1 MEIYSP
7 DEVAKQLKIK
17 PATLRKYAI
26 MLEKEGYEINRNS
39 QNHRYYTD
47 KDVMT
52 IRRIITGKN
61 SDITLEDVI
70 HNIVSVHEHNTT
82 TNDIQNDVA
91 PNNSDIDELKQMI
104 LEQGKQITAQT
115 EFIKELSQRIDQQ
128 QSHIAKQ
135 EALLLM
141 ELEEDKKKGFFAR
154 LFNK

>member
-7 DEVAKQLKIK
+7 DEVAKQLEIK

-26 MLEKEGYEINRNS
+26 MLEKEGYSINRNS

-52 IRRIITGKN
+52 IRRVITGKN
-61 SDITLEDVI
+61 SDITLEEVI
-70 HNIVSVHEHNTT
+70 HNVVSVHEHNTT
-82 TNDIQNDVA
+82 TNDIQNDVT
-91 PNNSDIDELKQMI
+91 PNNSDIDELKRMI

-141 ELEEDKKKGFFAR
+141 GLEEDKKKGFFAR